1 MRDVEKEWTHIVGV
15 GEDDSSPRIPFRIQS
30 SDDEIKHQEQD
41 GDLWAQG
48 VELMETFVGETG
60 RFKHWDSMVSDLDYE
75 KCKREPDEGVERF
88 LDREARNDE
97 RKEWLKAL
105 PFVD

>member
-1 MRDVEKEWTHIVGV
+1 MRDVEKEWTHIVDV

-60 RFKHWDSMVSDLDYE
+60 GFKHWDSRVNDLDYE
-75 KCKREPDEGVERF
+75 KCKRELVEGVTRF
-88 LDREARNDE
+88 LREARNDE
-97 RKEWLKAL
+97 GRKEWLKAL